1 MLLESHRTTAELTD
15 HLDVV
20 RASPL
25 TEGRLDFLLCRPA
38 EGERVVLREGQLD
51 VTRGLLG
58 DDWDT
63 RPCRLTPDRS
73 PHPDMQLNLVNA
85 RFSAFLSED
94 DVVRA
99 GTGDQ
104 LHVDLDLSPDNVPPG
119 TRLQVGDEGVLLEV
133 TAVPHRGCAKFMRR
147 YGEDVMR
154 FVNGPTGRALNLR
167 GVNAKVLWGGTVRV
181 GDRVTRLG

>member
-1 MLLESHRTTAELTD
+1 MLLDAPRTTAELTD

-25 TEGRLDFLLCRPA
+25 VDGRLDFLLCRPS
-38 EGERVVLREGQLD
+38 EGEREVLAQARLD
-51 VTRGLLG
+51 EVQGLLG
-58 DDWDT
+58 DDWVT

-73 PHPDMQLNLVNA
+73 PHPDMQLNLINA
-85 RFSAFLSED
+85 RFSAFLSSD
-94 DVVRA
+94 DLLRA

-104 LHVDLDLSPDNVPPG
+104 LHVDLDLSPDNTPPG
-119 TRLQVGDEGVLLEV
+119 TRLRVGDDAVIEV
-133 TAVPHRGCAKFMRR
+133 TAVPHRGCAKFLRR

-167 GVNAKVLWGGTVRV
+167 GVNAKVVTGGVVRV
-181 GDRVTRLG
+181 DDPVTRLG

>member
-1 MLLESHRTTAELTD
+1 MLIDAHRTTAELTAHVD
-15 HLDVV
+15 EV

-25 TEGRLDFLLCRPA
+25 VDGRLDFLLCRPS
-38 EGERVVLREGQLD
+38 EGEREVLAQARLD
-51 VTRGLLG
+51 ETQGLVG
-58 DDWDT
+58 DDWVT

-85 RFSAFLSED
+85 RFSAFLSAD
-94 DVVRA
+94 PLVRA

-104 LHVDLDLSPDNVPPG
+104 LHVDLDLSPANVPPG
-119 TRLQVGDEGVLLEV
+119 TRLLIGDDAVIEV
-133 TAVPHRGCAKFMRR
+133 TAVPHRGCAKFLRR

-154 FVNGPTGRALNLR
+154 FVNGPSGRELNLR
-167 GVNAKVLWGGTVRV
+167 GINAKVVTGGDVRI

>member
-1 MLLESHRTTAELTD
+1 MLLDAHRTMAELVA

-25 TEGRLDFLLCRPA
+25 VEGSLDFLLARPA
-38 EGERVVLREGQLD
+38 EAERVVLTEARLD
-51 VTRGLLG
+51 VTQGLEG
-58 DDWDT
+58 DDWVT
-63 RPCRLTPDRS
+63 RPCRITPDRS
-73 PHPDMQLNLVNA
+73 PHPDMQLNIMNA
-85 RFSAFLSED
+85 RLSAFLSED
-94 DVVRA
+94 AVVRA

-104 LHVDLDLSPDNVPPG
+104 LHVDLDLSPDNTPPG
-119 TRLQVGDEGVLLEV
+119 TRLRVGDDAVVEV

-154 FVNGPTGRALNLR
+154 FVNGRTGRELNLR
-167 GVNAKVLWGGTVRV
+167 GVNAKVVTSGTVRA